1 MPFTNFPGGVAS
13 FGVPLA
19 GQGSLYDMPSGE
31 VIFVCNRAG
40 VVNGDGTQRDRPKVS
55 IADALASITTTS
67 GIATGAAT
75 IFVLSGHAENVTGS
89 NIFSASLVNT
99 TAVTIP
105 AGTRIIGEGFGNA
118 RPTLTFTAA
127 GSTLALAAANCSVE
141 NMILQCAQ
149 TGSTSTTVGVT
160 VTAAQCMVRGCL
172 FICAAGTASQF
183 TTVISLSSAASQF
196 FALDNFAWGVA
207 GTGTPTAWLATTG
220 TVGASQ
226 VVAQRNTI
234 LLPLLTTGAGC
245 IDVSSASGTAPLNW
259 IVTDNTLANLT
270 TSSTVAIKGVAGWT
284 GVVGYNNLGVGVTTN
299 GTTTSINT
307 PASTLSF
314 QNFVTSGGKWA
325 IVGGGT
331 AAQTS

>member
-1 MPFTNFPGGVAS
+1 M
-13 FGVPLA
+13 A

-55 IADALASITTTS
+55 IADAIVGITTTS

-75 IFVLSGHAENVTGS
+75 IYVLSGHAENVTGS

-127 GSTLALAAANCSVE
+127 GSTIALAAANISIE

-172 FICAAGTASQF
+172 FSMGAGTASQF
-183 TTVISLSSAASQF
+183 TTGVSLSSAASQF
-196 FALDNFAWGVA
+196 FFLDNFAWVTA
-207 GTGTPTAWLATTG
+207 GTGTPTNWVATTG
-220 TVGASQ
+220 TVGAAN
-226 VVAQRNTI
+226 VVIQRNI
-234 LLPLLTTGAGC
+234 AFLPLLATTSGLV
-245 IDVSSASGTAPLNW
+245 DVSSASGTAPTIW
-259 IVTDNTLANLT
+259 IVTDNTLVN
-270 TSSTVAIKGVAGWT
+270 STASATVTIKGVAAWT
-284 GVVGYNNLGVGVTTN
+284 GIVAYNNLGGGTTTN
-299 GTTTSINT
+299 QTTTSINT
-307 PASTLSF
+307 PASVMSF

-331 AAQTS
+331 GAQTS